1 MIAERGGQLKPLII
15 IISLAILIV
24 SGGFITLYALNSEA
38 QRLDEDL
45 STLEETIKNQ
55 NWDTASEKLEDF
67 HSRWDKV
74 RSLWSML
81 IDHYEIDNIEL
92 LLSELVS
99 YVDNKDKNESLSR
112 MSSLKTLIKHIPKK
126 ESFNLENIL

>member
-1 MIAERGGQLKPLII
+1 MI
-15 IISLAILIV
+15 
-24 SGGFITLYALNSEA
+24 SEA